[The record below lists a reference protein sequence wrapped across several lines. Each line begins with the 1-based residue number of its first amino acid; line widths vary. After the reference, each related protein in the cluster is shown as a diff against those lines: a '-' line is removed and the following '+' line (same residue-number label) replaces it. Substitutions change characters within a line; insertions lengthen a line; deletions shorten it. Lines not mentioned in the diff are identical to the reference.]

1 MFFYIKEIL
10 NKGFNMKA
18 KNLFTILFLITVT
31 TSIFAADNI
40 TIARRMKLMIA
51 NLQNT
56 NTNTIYLKG
65 SVLADKIEQFALQ
78 NSKFIDKVIILQRKT
93 LRPSQL
99 ANFSPDQIMNT
110 VKKGQDIGVEGVLIG
125 NVIQE
130 ANQSTYTIQ
139 LQIIDVQKKNIPS
152 SRRVINFAEVKGVQD
167 SLEALSVNAKKLVD
181 ILSQGQFPRVD
192 IITPNFDVVSILQIN
207 KDKFPEIK
215 LSVSVV
221 NNKGEPVTISPDVFE
236 VRENGNMVLANVKKV
251 KSSEKTYTPITILLA
266 IDRSPSMLEELD
278 GTKTGKP
285 FQRAKDAAL
294 EFISKLSP
302 QDKVK
307 IVAFDYN
314 ALPLG
319 DYTTD
324 KEYYKSKLQNLK
336 TGRGTGL
343 YNILK
348 YAVQD
353 IAKIKGEKAVI
364 LLTDGKNDVRR
375 ASEEIKKIT
384 LEEGIEI
391 AKKNT
396 IPVYTIGFSSADK
409 SVLGKIAK
417 ETHSIF
423 FQAASSEKL
432 RELYLKL
439 HNIIENQYIVT
450 YKSLADKYG
459 KVNVSLNVKQDERSF
474 QLNETEQKKAS
485 EYKIKKSVE
494 QEKQDVALQKQE
506 ITILEKK
513 IEAKKTEL
521 AKKEAELLEKETT
534 LTNELKKLQALK
546 EKLNDKEKIL
556 SDKELE
562 IQNKEAE
569 LKVQQEKIKEIK
581 SNIQKTGQE
590 ISDYLKQKLKY
601 LNDEQKKLDNLQ
613 NKTGSEP

>member
-1 MFFYIKEIL
+1 
-10 NKGFNMKA
+10 MKT
-18 KNLFTILFLITVT
+18 KNLFIILFLLVLT
-31 TSIFAADNI
+31 TSIFAEDNI
-40 TIARRMKLMIA
+40 TIARRMKIVIA

-56 NTNTIYLKG
+56 NSDVIYLKG
-65 SVLADKIEQFALQ
+65 SVLADKIEQFALE
-78 NSKFIDKVIILQRKT
+78 NSKFIDKVLILQRKT
-93 LRPSQL
+93 LPSSKLQ
-99 ANFSPDQIMNT
+99 NFSPEQIMDT

-130 ANQSTYTIQ
+130 SNKSTYTIQ
-139 LQIIDVQKKNIPS
+139 LQLIDVQKKNVPS

-167 SLEALSVNAKKLVD
+167 SLTSLSVNAKKLVH

-207 KDKFPEIK
+207 KDNFPEIK

-221 NNKGEPVTISPDVFE
+221 NNKGEPVSISPDVFE
-236 VRENGNMVLANVKKV
+236 VRENGNMVLANVEKV
-251 KSSEKTYTPITILLA
+251 KSSEKTYTPITILLV

-302 QDKVK
+302 KDKVK
-307 IVAFDYN
+307 ILAFDYN
-314 ALPLG
+314 ALALG

-324 KEYYKSKLQNLK
+324 KEYYKNKLQNLK

-353 IAKIKGEKAVI
+353 IANIKGEKAVI

-375 ASEEIKKIT
+375 ASEEIKKVT
-384 LEEGIEI
+384 LDEGIEI

-459 KVNVSLNVKQDERSF
+459 KVNVSLNVKEDERAF
-474 QLNETEQKKAS
+474 QLNTNEQQKAT
-485 EYKIKKSVE
+485 EYKTQKSVA
-494 QEKQDVALQKQE
+494 QEKKDVALQKQE

-513 IEAKKTEL
+513 VEAQKTEL

-534 LTNELKKLQALK
+534 LTNGLKELQALK
-546 EKLNDKEKIL
+546 EKLNTKEKNL

-562 IQNKEAE
+562 IQRKEAE
-569 LKVQQEKIKEIK
+569 LKAQQEKIEEIK

-601 LNDEQKKLDNLQ
+601 LNDEQKRLDQLQ
-613 NKTGSEP
+613 NKTGSTP

>member
-1 MFFYIKEIL
+1 MFSYIKEIS

-18 KNLFTILFLITVT
+18 KNLFIILFLLVLT
-31 TSIFAADNI
+31 TSIFADDNI
-40 TIARRMKLMIA
+40 TIARRMKIVIA

-56 NTNTIYLKG
+56 NSDAIYLKG
-65 SVLADKIEQFALQ
+65 SVLADKIEQFALE

-93 LRPSQL
+93 LPSSKLQ
-99 ANFSPDQIMNT
+99 NFSPEQIMDT

-130 ANQSTYTIQ
+130 SNKSTYTIQ
-139 LQIIDVQKKNIPS
+139 LQLIDVQKKNVPT
-152 SRRVINFAEVKGVQD
+152 SRRVINFAEVRGVQD
-167 SLEALSVNAKKLVD
+167 SLDALSVNAKKLVN

-236 VRENGNMVLANVKKV
+236 VRENGNMVLANVEKV
-251 KSSEKTYTPITILLA
+251 KSSEKTYTPITILLV

-302 QDKVK
+302 KDKVK
-307 IVAFDYN
+307 ILAFDYN
-314 ALPLG
+314 ALALG

-324 KEYYKSKLQNLK
+324 KEYYKNKLQNLK

-353 IAKIKGEKAVI
+353 IANIKGEKAVI

-375 ASEEIKKIT
+375 ASEEIKKVT
-384 LEEGIEI
+384 LDEGIEI

-459 KVNVSLNVKQDERSF
+459 KVNVSLNVKEDERAF
-474 QLNETEQKKAS
+474 QLNTNEQQKAT
-485 EYKIKKSVE
+485 EYKTQKSVA
-494 QEKQDVALQKQE
+494 QEKKDVALQKQE

-513 IEAKKTEL
+513 VEAQKTEL

-534 LTNELKKLQALK
+534 LTNGLKKLQALK
-546 EKLNDKEKIL
+546 EKLNTKEKIL

-562 IQNKEAE
+562 IQRKEAE
-569 LKVQQEKIKEIK
+569 LKAQQEKIKEIK

-601 LNDEQKKLDNLQ
+601 LNDEQKRLDQLQ
-613 NKTGSEP
+613 NKTGSAP